1 MNGPGKYDD
10 VCTMV
15 RERTEARAVLVVVID
30 GKLGNGF
37 SFQGDPLSL
46 ASVPEILE
54 DVAGRIREDRAAK
67 ST

>member
-46 ASVPEILE
+46 ASVPEMLE
-54 DVAGRIREDRAAK
+54 DVARQIREDRAAR
-67 ST
+67 